1 MVIINKYLLRLCL
14 FMKLSILL
22 IKGKKKKKQCGKIL
36 IKDLNI

>member
-14 FMKLSILL
+14 YMKLSILL
-22 IKGKKKKKQCGKIL
+22 IKGKKKKQCGKIL